1 MEALA
6 SNTEQLRTRLD
17 FVSPP
22 LGQVDR
28 ARLAPMPFTVREL
41 ALMWPDS
48 NEFVYDLF
56 REMAKA

>member
-22 LGQVDR
+22 LGQLGR
-28 ARLAPMPFTVREL
+28 ASLAAVPKGVREMG
-41 ALMWPDS
+41 LMWHDS
-48 NEFVYDLF
+48 NEFVYGLF